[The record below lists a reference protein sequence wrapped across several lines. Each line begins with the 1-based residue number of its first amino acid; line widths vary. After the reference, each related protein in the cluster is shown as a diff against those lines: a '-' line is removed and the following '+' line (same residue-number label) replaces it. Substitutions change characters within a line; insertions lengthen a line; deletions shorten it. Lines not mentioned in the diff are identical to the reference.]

1 MELIHW
7 LHVQW
12 LSTIFPFAKLLQKL
26 KLDSIYEGQKEVDGE
41 QFNVE
46 DVDDKPG
53 AFRCYLDVGLVRTTT
68 GKTFMIMFTYMH
80 FDKEYTLY
88 MYDSKVPIC
97 RVHLS
102 TKNSMFI
109 IFFFK
114 CLSLTWFLRTQVD
127 IFIGFL
133 MNDSSISSF

>member
-1 MELIHW
+1 MA
-7 LHVQW
+7 
-12 LSTIFPFAKLLQKL
+12 TIFPFAKLLQKL

-102 TKNSMFI
+102 TKNRLF
-109 IFFFK
+109 IFFFSNVS
-114 CLSLTWFLRTQVD
+114 LSLDL
-127 IFIGFL
+127 
-133 MNDSSISSF
+133 